1 VRNSASHA
9 GQARTFSIFE
19 RGVSRHPAS
28 VALWR
33 AYLDFAAKTRAS
45 RRWRKIAARALR
57 MHPRE
62 AGLWSLAGRRAA
74 RNGDMDG
81 ARSYFMRGCRFC
93 TAEPALWVDYARS
106 EMEWLSKVQARRAKA
121 TKKEGSG
128 PEPAPKISEAVD
140 ADGNVMF
147 DEDTDDEE
155 VDEDGLMLPDPD
167 AEFKK
172 DERKVLNDEGVDKL
186 ENNPALDGA
195 IPMAIFDIAK
205 KQPFFGAPAAE
216 AFFDVFVT
224 FTNVSSQQKIIEHVL
239 DTMVT
244 SHPDHPSTCNC
255 FVRQPLVGVDPH
267 TAAYPKALR
276 ESLARFKAVFE
287 TTEDKPSLVVKTL
300 AWIDPVLAV
309 EDLDSGIRT
318 VLEHTRRRLESS

>member
-1 VRNSASHA
+1 M
-9 GQARTFSIFE
+9 
-19 RGVSRHPAS
+19 SRHPAS
-28 VALWR
+28 VPIWR

-74 RNGDMDG
+74 RNGDMDN

-93 TAEPALWVDYARS
+93 TAEPELWVEYARS
-106 EMEWLSKVQARRAKA
+106 EMEWLAKIQARKERAS
-121 TKKEGSG
+121 TKDGDGGNGREVAHSI
-128 PEPAPKISEAVD
+128 PETVD

-147 DEDTDDEE
+147 DEDSDEE
-155 VDEDGLMLPDPD
+155 VDEDGLILPDPD

-172 DERKVLNDEGVDKL
+172 DKRKTVFNDKAVEKL

-205 KQPFFGAPAAE
+205 KQHFFDAPAAE

-224 FTNVSSQQKIIEHVL
+224 FTGVPSQQKVTQHVL
-239 DTMVT
+239 NSML
-244 SHPDHPSTCNC
+244 SSYPSHPSTQSCL
-255 FVRQPLVGVDPH
+255 VRQPLVGIEPH

-276 ESLARFKAVFE
+276 ESLSRLKAGLE
-287 TTEDKPSLVVKTL
+287 TTEEKSELAARTL
-300 AWIDPVLAV
+300 AWIEPTLAL

-318 VLEHTRRRLESS
+318 VLEHTKRKIESH